1 MNLSWFSS
9 ASLICLCIAFS
20 SLTAA
25 TTKIYHWV
33 DENGK
38 SHYSDTADL
47 GTEEI
52 HVINENIV
60 TSNNVQP
67 PTMTKNTA
75 SLKDE
80 PAIIYQADIISP
92 EDNRPLR
99 SNDGSIN
106 IQVKITPE
114 KNPAHKLQL
123 FLDGKALGKPQ
134 ISSTILASNI
144 DRGTHQIQV
153 QLLDES
159 GKVLA
164 RTQVVTLHLQRISG
178 GSAP

>member
-1 MNLSWFSS
+1 MKLALLSS
-9 ASLICLCIAFS
+9 ASLICISITFS
-20 SLTAA
+20 SLSAA

-33 DENGK
+33 DEQGK

-60 TSNNVQP
+60 TSNNIPP
-67 PTMTKNTA
+67 PTMAKNTA
-75 SLKDE
+75 NVKNE
-80 PAIIYQADIISP
+80 PAIIYQADITSP
-92 EDNRPLR
+92 QDNIPLR
-99 SNDGSIN
+99 SNDGSID

-114 KNPAHKLQL
+114 KDPAHKLQL

-134 ISSTILASNI
+134 ISSTIRAANI

-153 QLLDES
+153 HLLDES

-164 RTQVVTLHLQRISG
+164 RTQVVTLHLQRISI